1 MGHSSRVFWLAGCL
15 LAVLVTIAACG
26 ESTGQQVST
35 RAGQPQPPPSDTGAE
50 PAGEPVGRLTTDA
63 EDGPREDPGDG
74 AQAAPLPPTAPSA
87 AADPPPPPPG
97 EVPPADP
104 PPPAGAAVGAV
115 DVQEVLDAALEAQD
129 AARSVEYEMFLTMEV
144 GFDGLTMVSADEVP
158 LGRVLAVGPLTLLHY
173 DLNAISAL
181 DPTSAGG
188 ELPPIELIGDS
199 ETGGSYARLGPLV
212 ELGALE
218 DEPLPDW
225 LAAAV
230 EESGEDVSDLWLDVG
245 SAATGS
251 AATGAGL
258 SIFDDLPAVPDLGE
272 FLALVVEAVAADAV
286 IEATDLGR
294 DEVLGLPVNAY
305 SLLIDAGSVAGHLPS
320 FLGEI
325 LGEDPS
331 EEIEGEMVEA
341 LSQLTEPLLVDTYLA
356 VDDAGAARRLVQE
369 IDLAPLMA
377 SVFGAFGEMDGGDA
391 GGAALPEFDYLLG
404 TRIDVVALDD
414 PSAAVELPDP
424 SLVLS
429 GPR

>member
-15 LAVLVTIAACG
+15 LAALVTFAACG
-26 ESTGQQVST
+26 ESTGQQGST
-35 RAGQPQPPPSDTGAE
+35 RAGQPQPPPDNGAE
-50 PAGEPVGRLTTDA
+50 PAGEPGGQLTTDA
-63 EDGPREDPGDG
+63 GDGPGEDPGDG
-74 AQAAPLPPTAPSA
+74 ARAAPPPPTSPSP
-87 AADPPPPPPG
+87 AADPPPSPV
-97 EVPPADP
+97 EAPPADP
-104 PPPAGAAVGAV
+104 PPPTAAGAAVDAL
-115 DVQEVLDAALEAQD
+115 DVQGVLDAALETQA

-158 LGRVLAVGPLTLLHY
+158 LGRVLAVGPLTLQRY

-188 ELPPIELIGDS
+188 GLPPMEFIGDS
-199 ETGGSYARLGPLV
+199 ETGEFYARLGPLV
-212 ELGALE
+212 EPGALE
-218 DEPLPDW
+218 GEPLPDW

-230 EESGEDVSDLWLDVG
+230 EESGEDVSDLWLDAG
-245 SAATGS
+245 SAATG
-251 AATGAGL
+251 GGL
-258 SIFDDLPAVPDLGE
+258 SIFDDLPAAPDMGE
-272 FLALVVEAVAADAV
+272 FLALVVEAVAADAIV
-286 IEATDLGR
+286 EATYLGR

-305 SLLIDAGSVAGHLPS
+305 RLIVDAGSVAGHLPA
-320 FLGEI
+320 FLGEV

-331 EEIEGEMVEA
+331 EEISGEMVEA

-356 VDDAGAARRLVQE
+356 VDDAGAVRRLVQE

-391 GGAALPEFDYLLG
+391 GEAALPEFDYLLG

-424 SLVLS
+424 SLILR